1 MNLTTSAFDRTPG
14 LDTIVGVLRAHL
26 ERRPTPE
33 LAALARLGVVAKA
46 RMLVA
51 ACQVSVATSG
61 LQPFYMPA
69 DDLIVM
75 PSPAFY
81 TLARLIKRPKR
92 YAIDVL
98 HELIHASGHRS
109 RLGRPRHTFPG
120 DIIYQR
126 EELTAE
132 LGAVLLMHDLGIS
145 GRPILPH
152 ARYLKHWLQGL
163 DNPRLELDLG
173 MARANQAAGFV
184 IAVAKRNLA
193 KGAVGGV

>member
-1 MNLTTSAFDRTPG
+1 MSLTAFSSDRTPG
-14 LDTIVGVLRAHL
+14 LDSIVGVLRSHL
-26 ERRPTPE
+26 ERRSRPE
-33 LAALARLGVVAKA
+33 LAALAHLRVVAKA

-51 ACQVSVATSG
+51 ACQVPLATGG
-61 LQPFYMPA
+61 LQPFYAPD

-98 HELIHASGHRS
+98 HELIHASGHKS

-120 DIIYQR
+120 DLIYQR

-152 ARYLKHWLQGL
+152 ATYLKHWLQGL
-163 DNPRLELDLG
+163 ENPRLELDLG

-193 KGAVGGV
+193 KGVVTNL